1 MTSKNFSEILELSKN
16 SGGRYII
23 VEEGKP
29 SCILMG
35 IKEYKKIA
43 SNTGKVAIEDMSKE
57 ELIEKINK
65 DIALWHAGQN
75 DEEKGIDDH
84 FLSNDLED
92 NNTKD
97 ETQYLY
103 EDLEDDF

>member
-1 MTSKNFSEILELSKN
+1 MTSKNFSEILKLSKN
-16 SGGRYII
+16 TGGKYII

-29 SCILMG
+29 SYILMD
-35 IKEYKKIA
+35 IKEYKKMA
-43 SNTGKVAIEDMSKE
+43 SNRGNVAIEDMSKE

-75 DEEKGIDDH
+75 EEEKDIDDH
-84 FLSNDLED
+84 FLSNDFTD
-92 NNTKD
+92 NDIKD